1 MIFCKNRHMQTLRL
15 AFNPL
20 VGRFRHPVWGA
31 AWRSFVACLCASTL
45 AGGAQ
50 SAQLQLSGTSVTRPD
65 AEVAQAPTATP
76 PSPRPNQA
84 APIAAWGKPRERVRF
99 FVSGHSLTDDPF
111 AEHVEAIALSLGGP
125 QAARHNQQI
134 VIGSPIG
141 ARTGMPASLD
151 RYATGKNRK
160 WTNNMDVLRELSTG
174 ATIGGDRYDTLVITE
189 NHNLL
194 DMLQW
199 ENSLRQLRHYH
210 DRLIEA
216 QPAARTFLYSSWWDI
231 DRKQP
236 QTWVD
241 AERVVGKA
249 WQCVGSRINRSLQHE
264 GRADRITPLPASLAL
279 VELVD
284 RVQKGRLPEI
294 AAAGSP
300 DALNRI
306 FTDNVHLT
314 PMGSYYMSLV
324 TYAAIFERS
333 PVGGFRPAE
342 VSEAQARVLQALAWE
357 FVSQFYAR
365 YSEPSL
371 EECNAQ
377 TMPQVCRS
385 YFGLRNKAGQI
396 GSCIDFFKPE
406 NAENPMRFNA
416 ASDRRY
422 WFPSRP

>member
-15 AFNPL
+15 AFSPAAGL
-20 VGRFRHPVWGA
+20 FRHPAGGA
-31 AWRSFVACLCASTL
+31 ARRSLLVLLCMGTWAW
-45 AGGAQ
+45 GAQ
-50 SAQLQLSGTSVTRPD
+50 SAQLHPSGAATTTPD
-65 AEVAQAPTATP
+65 AWVAQAPAAAP
-76 PSPRPNQA
+76 PLPRPNPA
-84 APIAAWGKPRERVRF
+84 APVATWGTPKERVRF

-111 AEHVEAIALSLGGP
+111 AENVEAIALSLGGP
-125 QAARHNQQI
+125 LAARYNQQI

-174 ATIGGDRYDTLVITE
+174 NTIGGDRYDTLVITE

-194 DMLQW
+194 DMMQW
-199 ENSLRQLRHYH
+199 EKSVRQLRHYH

-231 DRKQP
+231 DKKQP

-284 RVQKGRLPEI
+284 QVLKGRLPEI
-294 AAAGSP
+294 AAAGAP

-314 PMGSYYMSLV
+314 PLGSYFMSLV

-333 PVGGFRPAE
+333 PVGGFRPAG

-371 EECNAQ
+371 DACNTQ
-377 TMPQVCRS
+377 TMPQVCKA

-396 GSCIDFFKPE
+396 GSCVDFFKPE

-416 ASDRRY
+416 ASDRRF